1 MLVLNNTLEEKMN
14 IIESLNWRYATK
26 KFDSNRKLTE
36 NQINTLKTAFNLTA
50 SSYGLQ
56 PIKLVVISNQDI
68 KNSLLESSMNQQQ
81 VIQCSHLLIIC
92 IESNINKSYIESYF
106 KRVIDI
112 RKTDPLVLESFKES
126 IINEFNDMSNT
137 SIINW
142 SINQAYLALGN
153 LMTVCS
159 VEGIDSCPMEGFLPE
174 KYDEI
179 LDLKSKNLKSVL
191 VMPVGYRSVN
201 DQFSSFKK
209 VRKDINDNT
218 IEIK

>member
-1 MLVLNNTLEEKMN
+1 MN

-26 KFDSNRKLTE
+26 KFDSNRKLSK
-36 NQINTLKTAFNLTA
+36 NQVNTLKNAFNLTA

-56 PIKLVVISNQDI
+56 PIKLIVISNKEI
-68 KNSLLESSMNQQQ
+68 KNNLLESSMNQQQ
-81 VIQCSHLLIIC
+81 VIQCSHLLVIC
-92 IESNINKSYIESYF
+92 VETDIDESYIELYF
-106 KRVIDI
+106 KRVVDI
-112 RKTDPLVLESFKES
+112 RKTPPKVLESFKNS

-159 VEGIDSCPMEGFLPE
+159 VEEIDSCPMEGFLPE

-179 LDLKSKNLKSVL
+179 LDLKTKNLKSVL
-191 VMPVGYRSVN
+191 VMPVGYRSVD

-218 IEIK
+218 IELK

>member
-1 MLVLNNTLEEKMN
+1 MN
-14 IIESLNWRYATK
+14 IIDSLNWRYATK
-26 KFDSNRKLTE
+26 KFDSKRKLSKS
-36 NQINTLKTAFNLTA
+36 QINLLKKAFNLTA

-56 PIKLVVISNQDI
+56 PVKLIVISNQKI

-112 RKTDPLVLESFKES
+112 RKTDPIVLESFKES

>member
-1 MLVLNNTLEEKMN
+1 MN
-14 IIESLNWRYATK
+14 IIDSLNWRYATK
-26 KFDSNRKLTE
+26 KFDSMRKLSKS
-36 NQINTLKTAFNLTA
+36 QINLLKKAFNLTA

-56 PIKLVVISNQDI
+56 PVKLIVISNQKI

-112 RKTDPLVLESFKES
+112 RKTDPIVLESFKES

>member
-1 MLVLNNTLEEKMN
+1 MN
-14 IIESLNWRYATK
+14 IIDSLNWRYATK
-26 KFDSNRKLTE
+26 KFDSTRKLSKS
-36 NQINTLKTAFNLTA
+36 QINLLKKAFNLTA

-56 PIKLVVISNQDI
+56 PVKLIVISNQKI
-68 KNSLLESSMNQQQ
+68 KNSLLKSSMNQLQ

-112 RKTDPLVLESFKES
+112 RKTDPIVLESFKES

-191 VMPVGYRSVN
+191 VMPEGYRS
-201 DQFSSFKK
+201 
-209 VRKDINDNT
+209 
-218 IEIK
+218 

>member
-1 MLVLNNTLEEKMN
+1 MNLILKELV
-14 IIESLNWRYATK
+14 
-26 KFDSNRKLTE
+26 
-36 NQINTLKTAFNLTA
+36 
-50 SSYGLQ
+50 
-56 PIKLVVISNQDI
+56 
-68 KNSLLESSMNQQQ
+68 
-81 VIQCSHLLIIC
+81 
-92 IESNINKSYIESYF
+92 
-106 KRVIDI
+106 DI

>member
-1 MLVLNNTLEEKMN
+1 MN

-26 KFDSNRKLTE
+26 KFDSNKKLSK
-36 NQINTLKTAFNLTA
+36 NQVNILKNAFNLTA

-56 PIKLVVISNQDI
+56 PIKLIVISNQEI
-68 KNSLLESSMNQQQ
+68 KNNLLESSFNQKQ
-81 VIQCSHLLIIC
+81 VIQCSHLFVIC
-92 IESNINKSYIESYF
+92 IETDIDESYIELYF
-106 KRVIDI
+106 KRVVDI
-112 RKTDPLVLESFKES
+112 RKTSAKVLESFKNS

-142 SINQAYLALGN
+142 SKNQAYLALGN
-153 LMTVCS
+153 LMTVCA
-159 VEGIDSCPMEGFLPE
+159 VEGIDSCPMEGFMPE
-174 KYDEI
+174 KYNEI

-191 VMPVGYRSVN
+191 VMPVGYRSVD

-218 IEIK
+218 IELK

>member
-1 MLVLNNTLEEKMN
+1 MN

-26 KFDSNRKLTE
+26 KFDSNRKLSK
-36 NQINTLKTAFNLTA
+36 NQVNTLKNAFNLTA

-56 PIKLVVISNQDI
+56 PIKLIVISNKEI
-68 KNSLLESSMNQQQ
+68 KNNLLESSMNQQQ
-81 VIQCSHLLIIC
+81 VIQCSHLLVIC
-92 IESNINKSYIESYF
+92 VETDIDESYIELYF
-106 KRVIDI
+106 KRVVDI
-112 RKTDPLVLESFKES
+112 RKTSPKVLESFKNS
-126 IINEFNDMSNT
+126 IINEFNDMSNA

-159 VEGIDSCPMEGFLPE
+159 VEEIDSCPMEGFLPE

-179 LDLKSKNLKSVL
+179 LDLKTKNLKSVL
-191 VMPVGYRSVN
+191 VMPVGYRSVD

-209 VRKDINDNT
+209 VRKDINDNI
-218 IEIK
+218 IELK

>member
-1 MLVLNNTLEEKMN
+1 MN

-106 KRVIDI
+106 KRVS
-112 RKTDPLVLESFKES
+112 R
-126 IINEFNDMSNT
+126 
-137 SIINW
+137 
-142 SINQAYLALGN
+142 Y
-153 LMTVCS
+153 
-159 VEGIDSCPMEGFLPE
+159 
-174 KYDEI
+174 
-179 LDLKSKNLKSVL
+179 SKNRSSSSENLLKN
-191 VMPVGYRSVN
+191 R
-201 DQFSSFKK
+201 
-209 VRKDINDNT
+209 
-218 IEIK
+218 

>member
-1 MLVLNNTLEEKMN
+1 MN

-26 KFDSNRKLTE
+26 KFDSNKKLSK
-36 NQINTLKTAFNLTA
+36 NQVNILKNAFNLTA

-56 PIKLVVISNQDI
+56 PIKLIVISNQEI
-68 KNSLLESSMNQQQ
+68 KNNLLESSFNQKQ
-81 VIQCSHLLIIC
+81 VIQCSHLFVIC
-92 IESNINKSYIESYF
+92 IETDIDESYIELYF
-106 KRVIDI
+106 KRVVDI
-112 RKTDPLVLESFKES
+112 RKTSAKVLESFKNS

-142 SINQAYLALGN
+142 SKNQAYLALGN
-153 LMTVCS
+153 LMTVCA
-159 VEGIDSCPMEGFLPE
+159 VEGIDSCPMEGFMPE
-174 KYDEI
+174 KYNEI

-191 VMPVGYRSVN
+191 VMPVGFRSVD

-218 IEIK
+218 LELK

>member
-1 MLVLNNTLEEKMN
+1 MN

-26 KFDSNRKLTE
+26 KFDSNRKLSK
-36 NQINTLKTAFNLTA
+36 NQVNTLKNAFNLTA

-56 PIKLVVISNQDI
+56 PIKLIVISNQEI
-68 KNSLLESSMNQQQ
+68 KNNLLESSLNQQQ
-81 VIQCSHLLIIC
+81 VIQCSHLLVIC
-92 IESNINKSYIESYF
+92 VETDIDESYIELYF
-106 KRVIDI
+106 KRVVDI
-112 RKTDPLVLESFKES
+112 RKTSPKVLESFKNS

-137 SIINW
+137 SIVNW

-159 VEGIDSCPMEGFLPE
+159 VEEIDSCPMEGFLPE

-179 LDLKSKNLKSVL
+179 LDLKTKNLKSVL
-191 VMPVGYRSVN
+191 VMPVGYRSVD

-218 IEIK
+218 IELK

>member
-1 MLVLNNTLEEKMN
+1 MN
-14 IIESLNWRYATK
+14 IIDSLNWRYATK
-26 KFDSNRKLTE
+26 KFDSTRKLSKS
-36 NQINTLKTAFNLTA
+36 QINLLKKAFNLTA

-56 PIKLVVISNQDI
+56 PVKLIVISNQKI
-68 KNSLLESSMNQQQ
+68 KNSLLKSSMNQLQ

-112 RKTDPLVLESFKES
+112 RKTDPQVLESFKES

-191 VMPVGYRSVN
+191 AMPVGYRSVN

>member
-1 MLVLNNTLEEKMN
+1 MN
-14 IIESLNWRYATK
+14 IIDSLNWRYATK
-26 KFDSNRKLTE
+26 KFDSTRKLSKS
-36 NQINTLKTAFNLTA
+36 QINLLKKAFNLTA

-56 PIKLVVISNQDI
+56 PVKLIVISNQKI
-68 KNSLLESSMNQQQ
+68 KNSLLKSSMNQLQ

-112 RKTDPLVLESFKES
+112 RKTDPIVLESFKES

>member
-1 MLVLNNTLEEKMN
+1 MN
-14 IIESLNWRYATK
+14 IIDSLNWRYATK
-26 KFDSNRKLTE
+26 KFDSNRKLSK
-36 NQINTLKTAFNLTA
+36 NQVNTLKNAFNLTA

-56 PIKLVVISNQDI
+56 PIKLIVISNQEI
-68 KNSLLESSMNQQQ
+68 KNNLLESSLNQQQ
-81 VIQCSHLLIIC
+81 VIQCSHLLVIC
-92 IESNINKSYIESYF
+92 VETDIDESYIELYF
-106 KRVIDI
+106 KRVVDI
-112 RKTDPLVLESFKES
+112 RKTSPKVLESFKNS
-126 IINEFNDMSNT
+126 IINEFNDMSNA

-159 VEGIDSCPMEGFLPE
+159 VEEIDSCPMEGFLPE

-179 LDLKSKNLKSVL
+179 LDLKTKNLKSVL
-191 VMPVGYRSVN
+191 VMPVGYRSVD

-218 IEIK
+218 IELK

>member
-1 MLVLNNTLEEKMN
+1 MN

-26 KFDSNRKLTE
+26 KFDSNKKLSK
-36 NQINTLKTAFNLTA
+36 NQVNILKNAFNLTA

-56 PIKLVVISNQDI
+56 PIKLIVISNQEI
-68 KNSLLESSMNQQQ
+68 KNNLLESSFNQKQ
-81 VIQCSHLLIIC
+81 VIQCSHLFIIC
-92 IESNINKSYIESYF
+92 IETDIDESYIELYF
-106 KRVIDI
+106 KRVVDI
-112 RKTDPLVLESFKES
+112 RKTSAKVLESFKNS

-142 SINQAYLALGN
+142 SKNQAYLALGN
-153 LMTVCS
+153 LMTVCA
-159 VEGIDSCPMEGFLPE
+159 VEGIDSCPMEGFMPE
-174 KYDEI
+174 KYNEI

-191 VMPVGYRSVN
+191 VMPVGFRSVD

-218 IEIK
+218 IELK

>member
-1 MLVLNNTLEEKMN
+1 MN

-26 KFDSNRKLTE
+26 KFDSNRKLSK
-36 NQINTLKTAFNLTA
+36 NQVNILKNAFNLTA

-56 PIKLVVISNQDI
+56 PIKLIVISNPEI
-68 KNSLLESSMNQQQ
+68 KNTLLDSSFNQKQ
-81 VIQCSHLLIIC
+81 VIQCSHLLVIC
-92 IESNINKSYIESYF
+92 IETDIDESYIELYF
-106 KRVIDI
+106 KRVVDI
-112 RKTDPLVLESFKES
+112 RKTSAKVLESFKNS

-142 SINQAYLALGN
+142 SKNQAYLALGN
-153 LMTVCS
+153 LMTVCA
-159 VEGIDSCPMEGFLPE
+159 VEGIDSCPMEGFVPE
-174 KYDEI
+174 KYNEI

-191 VMPVGYRSVN
+191 VMPVGYRSVD

-218 IEIK
+218 IELK

>member
-1 MLVLNNTLEEKMN
+1 MN

-26 KFDSNRKLTE
+26 KFDSNKKLSK
-36 NQINTLKTAFNLTA
+36 NQVNILKNAFNLTA

-56 PIKLVVISNQDI
+56 PIKLIVISNQEI
-68 KNSLLESSMNQQQ
+68 KNNLLDSSFNQKQ
-81 VIQCSHLLIIC
+81 VIQCSHLFVIC
-92 IESNINKSYIESYF
+92 IETDIDESYIELYF
-106 KRVIDI
+106 KRVVDI
-112 RKTDPLVLESFKES
+112 RKTSAKVLESFKKS

-142 SINQAYLALGN
+142 SKNQAYLALGN
-153 LMTVCS
+153 LMTVCA
-159 VEGIDSCPMEGFLPE
+159 VEGIDSCPMEGFMPE
-174 KYDEI
+174 KYNEI

-191 VMPVGYRSVN
+191 VMPVGYRSVD

-218 IEIK
+218 IELK

>member
-1 MLVLNNTLEEKMN
+1 MN

-26 KFDSNRKLTE
+26 KFDSNKKLSK
-36 NQINTLKTAFNLTA
+36 NQVNILKNAFNLTA

-56 PIKLVVISNQDI
+56 PIKLIVISNQEI
-68 KNSLLESSMNQQQ
+68 KNNLLEFSFNQKQ
-81 VIQCSHLLIIC
+81 VIQCSHLFVIC
-92 IESNINKSYIESYF
+92 IETDIDESYIELYF
-106 KRVIDI
+106 KRVVDI
-112 RKTDPLVLESFKES
+112 RKTSAKVLESFKNS

-142 SINQAYLALGN
+142 SKNQAYLALGN
-153 LMTVCS
+153 LMTVCA
-159 VEGIDSCPMEGFLPE
+159 VEGIDSCPMEGFMPE
-174 KYDEI
+174 KYNEI

-191 VMPVGYRSVN
+191 VMPVGFRSVD

-218 IEIK
+218 IELK

>member
-1 MLVLNNTLEEKMN
+1 MN
-14 IIESLNWRYATK
+14 IIDSLNWRYATK
-26 KFDSNRKLTE
+26 KFDSTRKLSKS
-36 NQINTLKTAFNLTA
+36 QINLLKKAFNLTA

-56 PIKLVVISNQDI
+56 PVKLIVISNQKI
-68 KNSLLESSMNQQQ
+68 KNSLFESSMNQQQ

-112 RKTDPLVLESFKES
+112 RKTNPIVLESFKES

-174 KYDEI
+174 KYDKI

>member
-1 MLVLNNTLEEKMN
+1 MN
-14 IIESLNWRYATK
+14 IIDSLNWRYATK
-26 KFDSNRKLTE
+26 KFDSKRKLSKS
-36 NQINTLKTAFNLTA
+36 QINLLKKAFNLTA

-56 PIKLVVISNQDI
+56 PVKLIVISNQKI

-112 RKTDPLVLESFKES
+112 RKTNPIVLESFKES

>member
-1 MLVLNNTLEEKMN
+1 MN

-26 KFDSNRKLTE
+26 KFDSNRKLSK
-36 NQINTLKTAFNLTA
+36 NQVNILKNAFNLTA

-56 PIKLVVISNQDI
+56 PIKLIVISNQEI
-68 KNSLLESSMNQQQ
+68 KNNLLDSSFNQKQ
-81 VIQCSHLLIIC
+81 VIQCSHLLVIC
-92 IESNINKSYIESYF
+92 IETDIDESYIELYF
-106 KRVIDI
+106 KRVVDI
-112 RKTDPLVLESFKES
+112 RKTSAKVLESFKKS

-142 SINQAYLALGN
+142 SKNQAYLALGN
-153 LMTVCS
+153 LMTVCA
-159 VEGIDSCPMEGFLPE
+159 VEGIDSCPMEGFVPE
-174 KYDEI
+174 KYNEI

-191 VMPVGYRSVN
+191 VMPVGYRSVD

-218 IEIK
+218 IELK

>member
-1 MLVLNNTLEEKMN
+1 MN
-14 IIESLNWRYATK
+14 IIDSLNWRYATK
-26 KFDSNRKLTE
+26 KFDSKRKLSDS
-36 NQINTLKTAFNLTA
+36 QINILKKAFNLTA

-56 PIKLVVISNQDI
+56 PIKLVVISNQKI
-68 KNSLLESSMNQQQ
+68 KNNLLKFSMNQQQ

-112 RKTDPLVLESFKES
+112 RKTNPIVLESFKES

>member
-1 MLVLNNTLEEKMN
+1 MN

-26 KFDSNRKLTE
+26 KFDSNRKLSK
-36 NQINTLKTAFNLTA
+36 NQVNTLKNAFNLTA

-56 PIKLVVISNQDI
+56 PIKLIVISNKEI
-68 KNSLLESSMNQQQ
+68 KNNLLESSLNQQQ
-81 VIQCSHLLIIC
+81 VIQCSHLLVIC
-92 IESNINKSYIESYF
+92 VETDIDESYIELYF
-106 KRVIDI
+106 KRVVDI
-112 RKTDPLVLESFKES
+112 RKTSPKVLESFKNS

-159 VEGIDSCPMEGFLPE
+159 VEEIDSCPMEGFLPE

-179 LDLKSKNLKSVL
+179 LDLKTKNLKSVL
-191 VMPVGYRSVN
+191 VMPVGYRSVD

-218 IEIK
+218 IELK

>member
-1 MLVLNNTLEEKMN
+1 MD

-26 KFDSNRKLTE
+26 KFDSNRKLSE
-36 NQINTLKTAFNLTA
+36 NQINTLKNAFNLTA

-56 PIKLVVISNQDI
+56 PIKLLVISSQEI
-68 KNSLLESSMNQQQ
+68 KNSLLESSMNQEQI
-81 VIQCSHLLIIC
+81 VQCSHLLVIC
-92 IESNINKSYIESYF
+92 IESSINEAYIESYF
-106 KRVIDI
+106 KRITDI
-112 RKTDPLVLESFKES
+112 RQTPAKILNSFKKS
-126 IINEFNDMSNT
+126 ITNEFNDMTNT

-191 VMPVGYRSVN
+191 VMPTGFRSE
-201 DQFSSFKK
+201 DDIFSTLKK
-209 VRKDINDNT
+209 VRKDINDNI
-218 IEIK
+218 IEID

>member
-1 MLVLNNTLEEKMN
+1 MG

-26 KFDSNRKLTE
+26 KFDSNRKLSK
-36 NQINTLKTAFNLTA
+36 NQINTLKNAFNLTA

-56 PIKLVVISNQDI
+56 PIKLLVISSQEV
-68 KNSLLESSMNQQQ
+68 KNSLLEFSMNQQQ
-81 VIQCSHLLIIC
+81 IVQCSHLLVIC
-92 IESNINKSYIESYF
+92 IESCINEAYIDSYF

-112 RKTDPLVLESFKES
+112 RQTPSNILNSFKKS
-126 IINEFNDMSNT
+126 ITNEFNDMTNT

-159 VEGIDSCPMEGFLPE
+159 VEEIDSCPMEGFLPE

-179 LDLKSKNLKSVL
+179 LNLKSKNLKSVL
-191 VMPVGYRSVN
+191 LMPTGFRSQDDN
-201 DQFSSFKK
+201 FSSLKK
-209 VRKDINDNT
+209 VRKDINDN
-218 IEIK
+218 IIDID

>member
-1 MLVLNNTLEEKMN
+1 MN
-14 IIESLNWRYATK
+14 IIDSLNWRYATK
-26 KFDSNRKLTE
+26 KFDSTRKLSKS
-36 NQINTLKTAFNLTA
+36 QINLLKKAFNLTA

-56 PIKLVVISNQDI
+56 PIKLVVISNQKI
-68 KNSLLESSMNQQQ
+68 KNSLLKSSMNQLQ

>member
-1 MLVLNNTLEEKMN
+1 MN

-26 KFDSNRKLTE
+26 KFDSNRKLSK
-36 NQINTLKTAFNLTA
+36 NQVNTLKNAFNLTA

-56 PIKLVVISNQDI
+56 PIKLIVISNQEI
-68 KNSLLESSMNQQQ
+68 KNNLLESSLNQQQ
-81 VIQCSHLLIIC
+81 VIQCSHLLVIC
-92 IESNINKSYIESYF
+92 VETDIDESYIELYF
-106 KRVIDI
+106 KRVVDI
-112 RKTDPLVLESFKES
+112 RKTSPKVLESFKNS
-126 IINEFNDMSNT
+126 IINEFNDMSNA

-159 VEGIDSCPMEGFLPE
+159 VEEIDSCPMEGFLPE

-179 LDLKSKNLKSVL
+179 LDLKTKNLKSVL
-191 VMPVGYRSVN
+191 VMPVGYRSVD

-209 VRKDINDNT
+209 VRKNINDNT
-218 IEIK
+218 IELK